1 MRYPAGNEAGRKL
14 FFDLAKRAEQD
25 KYDDDFLLLLI
36 EYRNMYP
43 DSEHF
48 DLFYGRYAAFHGNY
62 GLALEHAQ
70 KAYRKR
76 KVNFE
81 AWKLLAKCYVTL
93 GQPEK
98 AIPFQGLCCKFYTRK
113 LEVTM
118 PLQELQRHLGELS
131 IAMGLGNYAPFCESK
146 MSLHDGMLQDRQ
158 DVFGG
163 EFLPVPEDAE
173 GYAYWVGAYNELGK
187 KGGYGSLL
195 EREMAH
201 VGGFDL
207 SSVNFVF
214 DIMRSSVMRE
224 FVPDLQE
231 GPVLV
236 PVAALAEN
244 QRARFQKDGLAD
256 DIHLGQWEYSF
267 FRIDEKTQISSSTE
281 QPLVFGKPIRL
292 GHHVGRKRVV
302 LNILL
307 DALTWN
313 AVRRQGFRDIPNTM
327 DFFSRGIIFDQH
339 FSVAEYTYPSLPTI
353 ETGMYPHHSQIFNER
368 AAIYLDEGYVT
379 LSERMKELGY
389 YCVNIMGGGDA
400 VYNGATRGY
409 DRLLITAYD
418 LPSYVGV
425 ERAIRQMDA
434 FSECDQFIF
443 LHIMETHP
451 WPVDKFSVNMGAQTK
466 LSLQDYLN
474 RERKNVASVYLPNTP
489 IYQVSNSQA
498 IGHTDRSLKMLF
510 DYILA
515 HYDEEEYIVQ
525 VYSDH
530 GTPIYDENP
539 GVLSNGQT
547 NAAWMLRG
555 SGVPP
560 LGMVEELTSAV
571 DIYPVMAKLAGFPM
585 GDWVDGNLPSVFG
598 GKERECVFSN
608 SLFPG
613 QTYKLCIRTKEH
625 ECYLESLEPVD
636 EDGTVDLSGAEM
648 VVRMRD
654 GKQQAVEDPSLDR
667 YFLRLAEEYT
677 SSFHHGGRQ
686 WKSMREAR
694 PKWFHGKETS
704 MC

>member
-1 MRYPAGNEAGRKL
+1 MRYPDGDETGRKL

-25 KYDDDFLLLLI
+25 RYDDDFLLLLI

-48 DLFYGRYAAFHGNY
+48 DLFYGRYAAFHGNH

-76 KVNFE
+76 TVNFE
-81 AWKLLAKCYVTL
+81 VWKLLAKCYVAL

-98 AIPFQGLCCKFYTRK
+98 AMPFQAYCCKFYTK
-113 LEVTM
+113 HLDITM
-118 PLQELQRHLGELS
+118 PLEQIQRHLGELS
-131 IAMGLGNYAPFCESK
+131 IAMGRGNYAPFCESK
-146 MSLHDGMLQDRQ
+146 MSLHERVLQDRP

-163 EFLPVPEDAE
+163 EPLPVPEDVE
-173 GYAYWVGAYNELGK
+173 GYAYWVGAYNEMGK
-187 KGGYGSLL
+187 KSGYGTLL
-195 EREMAH
+195 KREMAH
-201 VGGFDL
+201 DGGFEL
-207 SSVNFVF
+207 SSVNFAF
-214 DIMRSSVMRE
+214 DIMRSRVLQE

-236 PVAALAEN
+236 PVAAWERN
-244 QRARFQKDGLAD
+244 QQARFRNEALMDGIA
-256 DIHLGQWEYSF
+256 LGQWEYSF

-281 QPLVFGKPIRL
+281 QPLVFGKPIPL
-292 GHHVGRKRVV
+292 GHRARRKRVV
-302 LNILL
+302 LNVLL

-313 AVRRQGFRDIPNTM
+313 AVRRQGFQSMPNTM
-327 DFFSRGIIFDQH
+327 EFFSRGIIFDQH

-353 ETGMYPHHSQIFNER
+353 ETGMYPHHSQVFNER
-368 AAIYLDEGYVT
+368 AAIYLDERYIT

-389 YCVNIMGGGDA
+389 YCVNIMGSGDA

-409 DRLLITAYD
+409 DRLLVTAYD
-418 LPSYVGV
+418 LPSYVGI
-425 ERAIRQMDA
+425 ERAIRQMEV

-451 WPVDKFSVNMGAQTK
+451 WSIDKFTVNMEAQAK
-466 LSLQDYLN
+466 LSLKDYLN

-489 IYQVSNSQA
+489 IYQVSNSRA
-498 IGHTDRSLKMLF
+498 IRHTDRSLKMLF

-539 GVLSNGQT
+539 GILSDGQT
-547 NAAWMLRG
+547 GAAWMLRG
-555 SGVPP
+555 SGVPS

-571 DIYPVMAKLAGFPM
+571 DIYPTLAKLAGFPV

-598 GKERECVFSN
+598 GKEREYVFSN

-613 QTYKLCIRTKEH
+613 QTYKLCIRAKEY

-648 VVRMRD
+648 VVRMRNGD
-654 GKQQAVEDPSLDR
+654 RQAMEDPSLNR

-677 SSFHHGGRQ
+677 SSFNHGGRH

-694 PKWFHGKETS
+694 PEWFHEKEIS